1 MLFTTTAV
9 LVGLVYGFLPFMVLP
24 LYAAIERIDWS
35 LVEAGRDLYASGW
48 NAFRRIT
55 WPLSRPGVIAGSV
68 LVFIPS
74 LGAYVTPEILGGA
87 RTTLLG
93 QLRRLPVP
101 RGAELAVWF
110 GAVGGHPR
118 RDARGDHGLLPH
130 RGPHVVREGTRPSG
144 VVQRLLGLQ
153 AWLVFLFLYAPIIV
167 LIVYSF
173 NDNRNVGVWTRP
185 SLRWYEAMLQDDNVL
200 RSLRN
205 SLVVALVST
214 IVSTILG
221 TAAGLALERYRFRGQ
236 RAYDGLLYL
245 PIIIPDVTMAVMLLL
260 FFTQAFAIVNGAIG
274 TRLNLGLTSI
284 SLAHIAF
291 NISFVAVV
299 VRARL
304 GQMDA
309 HLEEAASDL
318 YANRWSTFRRVTL
331 PLIMPGVAG
340 GALLALTISLD
351 DVVVTSFVTGPGSTT
366 LPVYVFGL
374 VRRGVSPLINA
385 VSTVMLVAS
394 MILVG
399 VSLGFQRRT
408 RPAAV
413 VGQE

>member
-1 MLFTTTAV
+1 M
-9 LVGLVYGFLPFMVLP
+9 
-24 LYAAIERIDWS
+24 
-35 LVEAGRDLYASGW
+35 
-48 NAFRRIT
+48 
-55 WPLSRPGVIAGSV
+55 
-68 LVFIPS
+68 
-74 LGAYVTPEILGGA
+74 
-87 RTTLLG
+87 
-93 QLRRLPVP
+93 
-101 RGAELAVWF
+101 
-110 GAVGGHPR
+110 
-118 RDARGDHGLLPH
+118 
-130 RGPHVVREGTRPSG
+130 REGTRPSG
-144 VVQRLLGLQ
+144 VVQRLLGVQ

-185 SLRWYEAMLQDDNVL
+185 SLRWYEAMLQDDNVI

-214 IVSTILG
+214 IISTVLG
-221 TAAGLALERYRFRGQ
+221 TAAGLALERYRFRGR

-260 FFTQAFAIVNGAIG
+260 FFSQAFAIINGSLG

-304 GQMDA
+304 AQMDS

-318 YANRWSTFRRVTL
+318 YATRWAAFRRVTL

-413 VGQE
+413 VVQE

>member
-1 MLFTTTAV
+1 
-9 LVGLVYGFLPFMVLP
+9 
-24 LYAAIERIDWS
+24 
-35 LVEAGRDLYASGW
+35 
-48 NAFRRIT
+48 
-55 WPLSRPGVIAGSV
+55 
-68 LVFIPS
+68 
-74 LGAYVTPEILGGA
+74 
-87 RTTLLG
+87 
-93 QLRRLPVP
+93 
-101 RGAELAVWF
+101 
-110 GAVGGHPR
+110 
-118 RDARGDHGLLPH
+118 
-130 RGPHVVREGTRPSG
+130 
-144 VVQRLLGLQ
+144 VVQRLLGVQ
-153 AWLVFLFLYAPIIV
+153 AWLVFLFLYAPIVV

-214 IVSTILG
+214 IVSTVLG
-221 TAAGLALERYRFRGQ
+221 TAAGLSLERFRFRGQ
-236 RAYDGLLYL
+236 RTYDGLLYL

-260 FFTQAFAIVNGAIG
+260 FFTQAFAIVNGSLG

-304 GQMDA
+304 AQMDA

-318 YANRWSTFRRVTL
+318 YANRWAAFRRVTL

-413 VGQE
+413 VVQE